1 MAELSDAQV
10 FGSTSTPPAA
20 TKEMSDADVYGL
32 AGYVEPGTNTTG
44 VDPDVDPRVADAV
57 SSFVKSL
64 VAPSPTGEDNPAL
77 DLPRSARQPAAR
89 AGRGQGDR
97 KGDGRGLAGH
107 AGSILTPEDA
117 GVPVDQFLWP
127 LGKYFVNPLFRV
139 ANAIPGA
146 ATNALMYGGAELANQ
161 VTGDPRAGRDALM
174 IAQVAPMARNGVIA
188 SPGDLPPTEP
198 TPAPRPQFVSER
210 AAPDV
215 SGLDPRN
222 AIQTL
227 IQHDIEENPP
237 TLAPGQGAANQGT
250 ASPLAPPPG
259 VEPVTR
265 AAPLMDNFNQGEA
278 PPGTANQGTV
288 SPPAPTVPHAPLTA
302 SGGQWNPVNPD
313 APGFQMPTD
322 GSFRINPTTG
332 ASEIYEPMVAA
343 VDQPAPGPQSG
354 GAAASRDGTDPAVL
368 TAKTPAQALN
378 DFRTSVTQTAR
389 DRASPGVTPGTVEDH
404 TVYVPGVKRLES
416 ARVFD
421 PDVAGNHDA
430 LRDID
435 PAYKTAA
442 DKIEQDNHDILKD
455 TYLQQAGDTNS
466 VAALED
472 QRNAVSPNALGVFQ
486 NERPVSA
493 QPVADAIQAIKDSPA
508 WKIDAVRNVMQKVEK
523 GLYDANGNLETM
535 PSQLYGARQNLTTIR
550 DSNALT
556 QEASDAKTA
565 RYQLGQ
571 VLAPLD
577 QVIGEGSNGYKD
589 VYLPQWANY
598 SRLIDQ
604 QRYLQSKTLGAGKV
618 TGADGNLTANGMQ
631 KLLDQ
636 IAVDKGKPGNNPA
649 KTLTEPQLD
658 NLVAIRNELAAMQY
672 RDQLAKSS
680 GSPTVK
686 KAAAAARLGNPVLNA
701 ARETAIHGVLAH
713 TTGGAGNVV
722 YQLGVKPIM
731 ERGRERKAAAIME
744 TMRNRLL
751 NTNIPTE

>member
-1 MAELSDAQV
+1 MSGSAEAWPGQEVVAQPQWPGQEV
-10 FGSTSTPPAA
+10 TPATGRGELGYAAAPPLPPAPVTPSIPWNPVGDELGNIYTPA
-20 TKEMSDADVYGL
+20 PPPSLDDIRSALPGTDSLSVGGIRKAMAPEPGYVPTGILPFSLKETTPGSGVADPNSGL
-32 AGYVEPGTNTTG
+32 AGMHWDWGPV
-44 VDPDVDPRVADAV
+44 
-57 SSFVKSL
+57 
-64 VAPSPTGEDNPAL
+64 
-77 DLPRSARQPAAR
+77 RS
-89 AGRGQGDR
+89 
-97 KGDGRGLAGH
+97 
-107 AGSILTPEDA
+107 
-117 GVPVDQFLWP
+117 V
-127 LGKYFVNPLFRV
+127 VNPLLDLLEGTGLATSV
-139 ANAIPGA
+139 GGENAPLAGKVSPEATAFLLGSKLGNPVSQIRDPLA
-146 ATNALMYGGAELANQ
+146 AAEGG
-161 VTGDPRAGRDALM
+161 
-174 IAQVAPMARNGVIA
+174 
-188 SPGDLPPTEP
+188 GDLRLGAPQVQPPST
-198 TPAPRPQFVSER
+198 
-210 AAPDV
+210 
-215 SGLDPRN
+215 
-222 AIQTL
+222 
-227 IQHDIEENPP
+227 
-237 TLAPGQGAANQGT
+237 
-250 ASPLAPPPG
+250 G
-259 VEPVTR
+259 VLGVGGDLR
-265 AAPLMDNFNQGEA
+265 AAPLPDDFKAAPMTPGGSEAAEAARTGVPVTRDAPLMTYFNRDETPPPTTPPPSTPTGIPAVA
-278 PPGTANQGTV
+278 PPEP
-288 SPPAPTVPHAPLTA
+288 SP
-302 SGGQWNPVNPD
+302 
-313 APGFQMPTD
+313 
-322 GSFRINPTTG
+322 I
-332 ASEIYEPMVAA
+332 
-343 VDQPAPGPQSG
+343 QPASSAPPTQPGPQSG

-368 TAKTPAQALN
+368 AAKTPAQALN

-404 TVYVPGVKRLES
+404 NVYVPGVTRLES

-421 PDVAGNHDA
+421 PEVAGNHDA

-523 GLYDANGNLETM
+523 GLYDANGNLETL

-618 TGADGNLTANGMQ
+618 TGPDGNLTANGMQ

-636 IAVDKGKPGNNPA
+636 IAVDKGKRGNNPA

-731 ERGRERKAAAIME
+731 ERGRERKAATVMA

-751 NTNIPTE
+751 NTTIPTE

>member
-1 MAELSDAQV
+1 MSGTAEAWPGQEVTPSQQWPGQEVTPATGRGELGYAAAPPLPPDRTSPMDTQAPAFLAPTE
-10 FGSTSTPPAA
+10 FGAAPDELPKSMRLDPSRDTQPP
-20 TKEMSDADVYGL
+20 L
-32 AGYVEPGTNTTG
+32 TNQSEY
-44 VDPDVDPRVADAV
+44 P
-57 SSFVKSL
+57 
-64 VAPSPTGEDNPAL
+64 
-77 DLPRSARQPAAR
+77 DLPFSGDYGQAVPPDAAR
-89 AGRGQGDR
+89 A
-97 KGDGRGLAGH
+97 
-107 AGSILTPEDA
+107 I
-117 GVPVDQFLWP
+117 
-127 LGKYFVNPLFRV
+127 
-139 ANAIPGA
+139 IGA
-146 ATNALMYGGAELANQ
+146 AGEGWRAVDPILAPEAQAAQYRIWGPVGGDIINELYNIPSDFLKAGGALMYGVSELANQ
-161 VTGDPRAGRDALM
+161 VTGNPEVGRDVMAAQNMLPFFHAGIPAGAIRPYAVPETRANPM
-174 IAQVAPMARNGVIA
+174 MDAFDRAEAARAEQLSRPQPTSDVENNIAKVQAQIGVR
-188 SPGDLPPTEP
+188 PDQLPPTG
-198 TPAPRPQFVSER
+198 TPA
-210 AAPDV
+210 D
-215 SGLDPRN
+215 
-222 AIQTL
+222 
-227 IQHDIEENPP
+227 
-237 TLAPGQGAANQGT
+237 T
-250 ASPLAPPPG
+250 APPG
-259 VEPVTR
+259 V
-265 AAPLMDNFNQGEA
+265 
-278 PPGTANQGTV
+278 PPGTAVPTDLRLRAAIDAAGT
-288 SPPAPTVPHAPLTA
+288 PPPEP
-302 SGGQWNPVNPD
+302 
-313 APGFQMPTD
+313 APGFVPPGTPAPVDRVPPGAAGPETVPYAAAPT
-322 GSFRINPTTG
+322 
-332 ASEIYEPMVAA
+332 ASAPA

-404 TVYVPGVKRLES
+404 NVYVPGVTRLES

-421 PDVAGNHDA
+421 PEVAGNHDA

-442 DKIEQDNHDILKD
+442 DKTEQDNHDILKD

-636 IAVDKGKPGNNPA
+636 IAVDKGKRGNNPA

-731 ERGRERKAAAIME
+731 ERGRERKAAAIMA

-751 NTNIPTE
+751 STTIPTE